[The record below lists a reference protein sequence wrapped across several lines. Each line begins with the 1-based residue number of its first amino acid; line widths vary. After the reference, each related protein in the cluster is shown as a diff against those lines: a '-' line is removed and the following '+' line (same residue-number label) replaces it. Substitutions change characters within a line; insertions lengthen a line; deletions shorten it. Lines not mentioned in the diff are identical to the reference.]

1 MSKIHKIEIRNLK
14 AVSEAEMTFNGCT
27 VLVTGGNDKGKTSIL
42 SGIVDRIKGDK
53 PEMIVKK
60 GELEGHGS
68 LELTTGEVFMWKF
81 DSNGMDKLTYQ
92 TKEGVNGSVT
102 REIAKK
108 YFPTQFD
115 IDKFL
120 ISQPKEQ
127 SKQFQKLVGLD
138 FTEIDARYK
147 VAFEARTEANREEY
161 RLRQNVE
168 KIIPIP
174 EKVETVSI
182 DDLVKQK
189 NEIRA
194 KLDQQYQENKKHNDG
209 LRDIFEKTKTQIRA
223 AVKEFN
229 DEQAEKAYAI
239 DGANQVL
246 KKLVE
251 MGYTGN
257 EVSEWIN
264 TLVKPETMKSDVIE
278 IGKLENPAYITPEK
292 PDEAELNAVDQK
304 IVDLNKINEKAA
316 EWNRYQDQVTEHRA
330 AMEFAEAKDDVVK
343 EIEAEKFRM
352 MQGANIP
359 DGIELTEDGIMIDGY
374 PLSKMQLSKSEIY
387 CAALRLAS
395 IGLGEVRTL
404 HFDASPL
411 DREKLSAIQKWA
423 DENDLQLLIE
433 RPDFDNGEI
442 QYQILEVN

>member
-1 MSKIHKIEIRNLK
+1 MSKIHKIEIRNFK

-53 PEMIVKK
+53 PEMIVKR

-81 DSNGMDKLTYQ
+81 DANGMDKLTYQ

-120 ISQPKEQ
+120 ISPPKEQ
-127 SKQFQKLVGLD
+127 SKQLQKLVGLD

-194 KLDQQYQENKKHNDG
+194 KLDQKYQENKKHNDG
-209 LRDIFEKTKTQIRA
+209 LRDIFENTKTQIRKA
-223 AVKEFN
+223 IDDFN
-229 DEQAEKAYAI
+229 DEQKSKKKII
-239 DGANQVL
+239 DLAHISLKELYSYGYSGKEVL
-246 KKLVE
+246 
-251 MGYTGN
+251 
-257 EVSEWIN
+257 EWIN
-264 TLVKPETMKSDVIE
+264 TLPVPESEKSFDVE
-278 IGKLENPAYITPEK
+278 IKQLEEPSYIKPEK
-292 PDEAELNAVDQK
+292 PDEAELNVVDQK

-316 EWNRYQDQVTEHRA
+316 EWTRYNDQVTEHRA
-330 AMEFAEAKDDVVK
+330 AMEFAEAKDDIVK
-343 EIEAEKFRM
+343 EIEAEKFKM
-352 MQGANIP
+352 IQGANIP
-359 DGIELTEDGIMIDGY
+359 AGIEFTEDGIVIDGY

-411 DREKLSAIQKWA
+411 DREKLNAIQKWA
-423 DENDLQLLIE
+423 DANDLQLLIE
-433 RPDFDNGEI
+433 RPDFDNGDI
-442 QYQILEVN
+442 QYQILEH